1 MKTQHDHRAPEIRTL
16 PITGCPVWLFRQALT
31 HPADSKATLPAG
43 LPPEC
48 HPESS
53 PRKGPMRKTA
63 FAILLCLVVAG
74 AAVSAR
80 AAPCRTG
87 GPYDQWLAGV
97 ESEAMA
103 QGVSQR
109 TIAAAAPYLTYDQRI
124 VYIDRGQR
132 VFSQTFLEFSDRMAA
147 AYRISTG
154 AAKIK
159 AYAPVF
165 ARIEQQ
171 FGVPPPVIVAF
182 WALESDFGANMGN
195 YRSLSALAS
204 LAYDCRRA
212 DRFRPQLIDALRL
225 IERGDLRPDEMIGS
239 WAGELGQTQM
249 MPSEYYRYAV
259 DYDGDGKRNL
269 IRSAPDVLGSTANY
283 LVGLG
288 WQRGEPWLTE
298 VRVPTTMPWD
308 QADLEIQLP
317 RAKWAA
323 YGVTLADGRPL
334 PADNLPA
341 SLLLPMGRL
350 GPAFLVYRNFQVY
363 LQWNNS
369 LVYSTTA
376 AYLAT
381 RIAGAPPLHRGN
393 PPPALP
399 FADLKAMQTMLA
411 HAGYDVGTVDGF
423 LGLKTRQA
431 VKAMQLKYGL
441 PADSY
446 PTTDLLTRMRAGR

>member
-1 MKTQHDHRAPEIRTL
+1 MRELIAAA
-16 PITGCPVWLFRQALT
+16 ALL
-31 HPADSKATLPAG
+31 AAA
-43 LPPEC
+43 
-48 HPESS
+48 
-53 PRKGPMRKTA
+53 
-63 FAILLCLVVAG
+63 LLG
-74 AAVSAR
+74 GSAH

-87 GPYDQWLAGV
+87 GPYNQWLADF
-97 ESEAMA
+97 EREAMT

-109 TIAAAAPYLTYDQRI
+109 TIGVAAPFLTYDQRI
-124 VYIDRGQR
+124 VNIDKGQR
-132 VFSQTFLEFSDRMAA
+132 VFTQTFQEFSDRMAA
-147 AYRISTG
+147 AYRIQSG

-165 ARIEQQ
+165 ARIDQQ
-171 FGVPPPVIVAF
+171 YGVPAPVIVAF

-195 YRSLSALAS
+195 YHSLSSIAS

-212 DRFRPQLIDALRL
+212 DRFRGQLLDGLRL
-225 IERGDLRPDEMIGS
+225 IERGDLRPEEMIGS

-249 MPSEYYRYAV
+249 MPSEYYQYAV

-269 IRSAPDVLGSTANY
+269 LRSAPDVLASTANY

-288 WQRGEPWLTE
+288 WKRGEPWLTE
-298 VRVPTTMPWD
+298 VRVPAAMPWD
-308 QADLEIQLP
+308 QADLDIKLP
-317 RAKWAA
+317 RAKWSSF
-323 YGVTLADGRPL
+323 GVTLADGKPL
-334 PADNLPA
+334 PADNVPA

-350 GPAFLVYRNFQVY
+350 GPAFLVYKNFDIY

-381 RIAGAPPLHRGN
+381 RIAGAPPMHRGS
-393 PPPALP
+393 PPPALA
-399 FADLKAMQTMLA
+399 FADVKAMQEMLA
-411 HAGYDVGTVDGF
+411 HAGYNVGAIDGF

-431 VKAMQLKYGL
+431 VKATQQKYGL

-446 PTTDLLTRMRAGR
+446 PTTELLARMRAGR

>member
-1 MKTQHDHRAPEIRTL
+1 
-16 PITGCPVWLFRQALT
+16 
-31 HPADSKATLPAG
+31 
-43 LPPEC
+43 
-48 HPESS
+48 
-53 PRKGPMRKTA
+53 MRKVIA
-63 FAILLCLVVAG
+63 AIALVAG
-74 AAVSAR
+74 AMLTTAAQ
-80 AAPCRTG
+80 AAPCRTS
-87 GPYDQWLAGV
+87 GPYDKWLADL
-97 ESEAMA
+97 EREAIA
-103 QGVSQR
+103 QGVSQHA
-109 TIAAAAPYLTYDQRI
+109 IAAAAPFLTYDQRI
-124 VYIDRGQR
+124 VNIDHGQR

-147 AYRISTG
+147 GYRIQMG

-159 AYAPVF
+159 TYAPVF
-165 ARIEQQ
+165 ARIDRQY
-171 FGVPPPVIVAF
+171 GVPAPVIVAF

-195 YRSLSALAS
+195 YRSLSSIAS

-212 DRFRPQLIDALRL
+212 DRFRAQLLDALRL
-225 IERGDLRPDEMIGS
+225 IDHGDLTPDEMIGS

-249 MPSEYYRYAV
+249 MPSEYYKYAV

-269 IRSAPDVLGSTANY
+269 LRSAPDVLASTANY
-283 LVGLG
+283 LLGLG
-288 WQRGEPWLTE
+288 WKRGEPWLTE
-298 VRVPTTMPWD
+298 VRVPGNVPWD
-308 QADLEIQLP
+308 QADLDIKLP
-317 RAKWAA
+317 RAKWASF
-323 YGVTLADGRPL
+323 GVTLADGRPL

-350 GPAFLVYRNFQVY
+350 GPAFLVYPNFDVY

-399 FADLKAMQTMLA
+399 FAEIKEMQAMLVRSG
-411 HAGYDVGTVDGF
+411 HDVGAIDGF

-431 VKAMQLKYGL
+431 VKAMQIKYGL

-446 PTTDLLTRMRAGR
+446 PTAELLMRMRAAH

>member
-1 MKTQHDHRAPEIRTL
+1 MRAREMRCAAFL
-16 PITGCPVWLFRQALT
+16 LVLLLAGSAAQA
-31 HPADSKATLPAG
+31 
-43 LPPEC
+43 
-48 HPESS
+48 
-53 PRKGPMRKTA
+53 
-63 FAILLCLVVAG
+63 
-74 AAVSAR
+74 

-87 GPYDQWLAGV
+87 GPFNAWLTDL
-97 ESEAMA
+97 EREALA
-103 QGVSQR
+103 QGISQQ
-109 TIAAAAPYLTYDQRI
+109 TIDAAAPYLTYDQRI
-124 VYIDRGQR
+124 VNIDRGQR
-132 VFSQTFLEFSDRMAA
+132 VFTQTFLEFSDRMAA
-147 AYRISTG
+147 TYRIERG
-154 AAKIK
+154 RALIK
-159 AYAPVF
+159 RYGPIF

-171 FGVPPPVIVAF
+171 YGVPAPVIVSF
-182 WALESDFGANMGN
+182 WGLESDFGANMGN
-195 YRSLSALAS
+195 YRSLPSLVS

-212 DRFRPQLIDALRL
+212 DRFRAQLLDALRL
-225 IERGDLRPDEMIGS
+225 IQRGDLRPDEMIGS

-249 MPSEYYRYAV
+249 MPSEYYKYAV
-259 DYDGDGKRNL
+259 DYDGGAKRDL
-269 IRSAPDVLGSTANY
+269 LHSVPDVLASTANY

-298 VRVPTTMPWD
+298 VHVPQNLPWD
-308 QADLEIQLP
+308 KADLDIALP
-317 RAKWAA
+317 RAKWAG

-334 PADNLPA
+334 PADDLPA
-341 SLLLPMGRL
+341 ALLLPMGRL

-381 RIAGAPPLHRGN
+381 RIAGAPPLRRGN

-399 FADLKAMQTMLA
+399 FADIKVMQAMLA
-411 HAGYDVGTVDGF
+411 RSGFDVGTIDGF

-446 PTTDLLTRMRAGR
+446 PTTELLTRMRAGR

>member
-1 MKTQHDHRAPEIRTL
+1 MRRYGMI
-16 PITGCPVWLFRQALT
+16 G
-31 HPADSKATLPAG
+31 ATL
-43 LPPEC
+43 
-48 HPESS
+48 
-53 PRKGPMRKTA
+53 
-63 FAILLCLVVAG
+63 LLAG
-74 AAVSAR
+74 AFLCSAANA

-87 GPYDQWLAGV
+87 GPFNQWLADL
-97 ESEAMA
+97 EREALA
-103 QGVSQR
+103 QGISQS
-109 TIAAAAPYLTYDQRI
+109 TVAAAAPYLTYDQRI
-124 VYIDRGQR
+124 VNIDRGQR
-132 VFSQTFLEFSDRMAA
+132 VFTQTFLEFSDRMAA
-147 AYRISTG
+147 AYRIQRG
-154 AAKIK
+154 QALIK
-159 AYAPVF
+159 SNAPVF

-171 FGVPPPVIVAF
+171 YGVPAPVIVAF

-195 YRSLSALAS
+195 YRSLASLVS

-212 DRFRPQLIDALRL
+212 DRFRAQLLDALRL
-225 IERGDLRPDEMIGS
+225 IQRGDLRPDEMIGS

-249 MPSEYYRYAV
+249 MPSEYYKYGV

-269 IRSAPDVLGSTANY
+269 LRSVPDVLASTANY

-288 WQRGEPWLTE
+288 WKRGEPWLTE
-298 VRVPTTMPWD
+298 VRVPPSLPWD
-308 QADLEIQLP
+308 QADLDIQLP

-334 PADNLPA
+334 PPDNLPA

-381 RIAGAPPLHRGN
+381 RIAGAAPLHRSN
-393 PPPALP
+393 PPPALA
-399 FADLKAMQTMLA
+399 FADVKALQTMLA
-411 HAGYDVGTVDGF
+411 QAGYDVGTIDGF

-431 VKAMQLKYGL
+431 VKAMQEKYRL

-446 PTTDLLTRMRAGR
+446 PTAELLARMRAGH

>member
-1 MKTQHDHRAPEIRTL
+1 MREIIAAAVL
-16 PITGCPVWLFRQALT
+16 LASAL
-31 HPADSKATLPAG
+31 LG
-43 LPPEC
+43 
-48 HPESS
+48 
-53 PRKGPMRKTA
+53 
-63 FAILLCLVVAG
+63 G
-74 AAVSAR
+74 AAQ

-87 GPYDQWLAGV
+87 GPYNQWLADF
-97 ESEAMA
+97 EREAMA

-109 TIAAAAPYLTYDQRI
+109 TIAVAAPFLTYDQRI
-124 VYIDRGQR
+124 VNIDKGQR
-132 VFSQTFLEFSDRMAA
+132 VFTQTFLEFSDRMAA
-147 AYRISTG
+147 AYRIQSG

-165 ARIEQQ
+165 ARIDQQ
-171 FGVPPPVIVAF
+171 YGVPAPVIVAF

-195 YRSLSALAS
+195 YHSLSSIAS
-204 LAYDCRRA
+204 LAYDCRRT
-212 DRFRPQLIDALRL
+212 DRFRAQLLDALKL
-225 IERGDLRPDEMIGS
+225 IERGDLRPEDMIGS

-249 MPSEYYRYAV
+249 MPSEYYQYAV

-269 IRSAPDVLGSTANY
+269 LRSAPDVLGSTANY

-288 WQRGEPWLTE
+288 WRRGEPWLTE
-298 VRVPTTMPWD
+298 VRVPASMPWD
-308 QADLEIQLP
+308 QADLDIKLP
-317 RAKWAA
+317 RAKWASF
-323 YGVTLADGRPL
+323 GVTLADGRPL

-350 GPAFLVYRNFQVY
+350 GPAFLVYKNFDVY

-381 RIAGAPPLHRGN
+381 RITGAPPLHRGS
-393 PPPALP
+393 PPPALG
-399 FADLKAMQTMLA
+399 FNDVKAMQAMLA
-411 HAGYDVGTVDGF
+411 HAGYDVGAVDGF

-446 PTTDLLTRMRAGR
+446 PTAELLARMRGGR

>member
-1 MKTQHDHRAPEIRTL
+1 MRELIAAA
-16 PITGCPVWLFRQALT
+16 ALL
-31 HPADSKATLPAG
+31 AAA
-43 LPPEC
+43 
-48 HPESS
+48 
-53 PRKGPMRKTA
+53 
-63 FAILLCLVVAG
+63 LLG
-74 AAVSAR
+74 GSAH

-87 GPYDQWLAGV
+87 GPYNQWLADF
-97 ESEAMA
+97 EREAMT

-109 TIAAAAPYLTYDQRI
+109 TIAVAAPFLTYDQRI
-124 VYIDRGQR
+124 VNIDKGQR
-132 VFSQTFLEFSDRMAA
+132 VFTQTFQEFSDRMAA
-147 AYRISTG
+147 AYRIQSG

-165 ARIEQQ
+165 ARIDQQ
-171 FGVPPPVIVAF
+171 YGVPAPVIAAF

-195 YRSLSALAS
+195 YHSLSSIAS

-212 DRFRPQLIDALRL
+212 DRFRGQLLDGLRL
-225 IERGDLRPDEMIGS
+225 IERGDLRPEEMIGS

-249 MPSEYYRYAV
+249 MPSEYYQYAV

-269 IRSAPDVLGSTANY
+269 LRSVPDVLASTANY

-288 WQRGEPWLTE
+288 WKRGEPWLTE
-298 VRVPTTMPWD
+298 VRVPANAQNFPWD
-308 QADLEIQLP
+308 QADLDIALP
-317 RAKWAA
+317 RAKWASF
-323 YGVTLADGRPL
+323 GVALADGRPL

-341 SLLLPMGRL
+341 SLLLPMGRF
-350 GPAFLVYRNFQVY
+350 GPAFLVYGNFQVY

-381 RIAGAPPLHRGN
+381 RIAGAAALHRGN

-399 FADLKAMQTMLA
+399 FADVKTLQTMLA
-411 HAGYDVGTVDGF
+411 HAGYDVGAIDGF
-423 LGLKTRQA
+423 LGLKSRQA
-431 VKAMQLKYGL
+431 VKAMQSKYGL

-446 PTTDLLTRMRAGR
+446 PTADLLARTQAGH

>member
-1 MKTQHDHRAPEIRTL
+1 MR
-16 PITGCPVWLFRQALT
+16 G
-31 HPADSKATLPAG
+31 SG
-43 LPPEC
+43 L
-48 HPESS
+48 
-53 PRKGPMRKTA
+53 R
-63 FAILLCLVVAG
+63 
-74 AAVSAR
+74 AAVVLAGILIAGVAQ

-87 GPYDQWLAGV
+87 GSYDQWLADL
-97 ESEAMA
+97 EREAMA
-103 QGVSQR
+103 AGISQG
-109 TIAAAAPYLTYDQRI
+109 TIAAAAPFLTYDQRI
-124 VYIDRGQR
+124 VNIDRGQR

-147 AYRISTG
+147 AYRVQTG

-159 AYAPVF
+159 TYAPVF

-171 FGVPPPVIVAF
+171 YGVPAPVIVSF

-195 YRSLSALAS
+195 YHSLPSLAS

-212 DRFRPQLIDALRL
+212 DRFRAQLLDALRL
-225 IERGDLRPDEMIGS
+225 IQRGDLTPDEMIGS

-249 MPSEYYRYAV
+249 MPSEYYQYAV

-269 IRSAPDVLGSTANY
+269 LRSAPDVLASTANY

-298 VRVPTTMPWD
+298 VRAPASANFPWD
-308 QADLEIQLP
+308 QADLNIQLP
-317 RAKWAA
+317 RAKWASL
-323 YGVTLADGRPL
+323 GVALVDGRPL
-334 PADNLPA
+334 PADDLPA
-341 SLLLPMGRL
+341 SLLLPMGRF

-399 FADLKAMQTMLA
+399 FADVKAMQEMLT
-411 HAGYDVGTVDGF
+411 HAGYDVGAADGF

-431 VKAMQLKYGL
+431 VKAVQIKYGL

-446 PTTDLLTRMRAGR
+446 PTADLLARMQAGN